1 MQEQYLLPGA
11 CEAGRQTRAVIA
23 IMLTP
28 PSFLASEDFS
38 QITTDLEF
46 ATLTAT
52 YDISCQS
59 TFIRHKCGSRVFFFP
74 PSRDFKTTERGLNS
88 PATVKWMYVNPLL
101 AGAS

>member
-59 TFIRHKCGSRVFFFP
+59 TFIRHKCGSRVFFFH
-74 PSRDFKTTERGLNS
+74 RV
-88 PATVKWMYVNPLL
+88 ATLKRQSEDSTRPQQSSECM
-101 AGAS
+101 STHF